1 MRTRKPKL
9 NSLKKRSRV
18 FRVRIL
24 ARSPANPKGVLE
36 MGSLRFPCALG
47 RGGRSARKREGDGA
61 TPQGVWPMREL
72 LYRSDK
78 GQRPLTALPVRP
90 IRRQDGWCDAPLDRN
105 YNRPVRLP
113 YSASAESM
121 ARTDHLYD
129 FVIVLGYNDNPR
141 RAFGGSAIFVHLA
154 RGDFSPTEGCI
165 ALPRAAF
172 LKIAARL
179 KPGSVVDIG
188 ATPRP
193 SGRGNAYRWRR
204 GFS

>member
-1 MRTRKPKL
+1 MRTRKPNL

-36 MGSLRFPCALG
+36 MGGLRFPCALG

-61 TPQGVWPMREL
+61 TPRGSWPVREL

-78 GQRPLTALPVRP
+78 GQRPRTALPVRP
-90 IRRQDGWCDAPLDRN
+90 IRQRDGWCDTPRDRN

-113 YSASAESM
+113 YPASTESM
-121 ARTDHLYD
+121 VRADHLYD
-129 FVIVLGYNDNPR
+129 LVIVIGYNDNPR
-141 RAFGGSAIFVHLA
+141 SAFRGSAIFMHLA
-154 RGDFSPTEGCI
+154 RSDFSPTEGCI

-172 LKIAARL
+172 LKIAAQL
-179 KPGSVVDIG
+179 KPGSLIHIG

-193 SGRGNAYRWRR
+193 LRR
-204 GFS
+204 